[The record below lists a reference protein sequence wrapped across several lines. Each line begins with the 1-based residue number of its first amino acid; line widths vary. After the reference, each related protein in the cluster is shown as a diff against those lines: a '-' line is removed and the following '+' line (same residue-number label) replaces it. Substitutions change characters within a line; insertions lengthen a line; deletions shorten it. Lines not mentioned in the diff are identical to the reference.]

1 MKKIKKSVNAQVEKV
16 IPLIKDI
23 YYGTEE
29 DRLYRG
35 FDSEKIIEKTNTVA
49 ESCTEVY

>member
-29 DRLYRG
+29 DRPIEVLIG
-35 FDSEKIIEKTNTVA
+35 EKLIEKNKH
-49 ESCTEVY
+49 